1 MQAKITHLITTH
13 HCKMNFL
20 GEISALVVAIC
31 WTLSALFF
39 EKAGRKIGSL
49 SVNIIRL
56 VWAFLLLG
64 ITLLITKN
72 TFFPLDATT
81 YQWFWLGL
89 SGIVGLFLGDLF
101 LFKSYLLIGSRTAT
115 LIMSTVPVI
124 TATIGWFFLEEI
136 LSLKSILAIIISIT
150 GIVIAIAD
158 RRLKIRVPVKGL
170 LYAFGGAMGQAVGL
184 ILSKKGIGDYD
195 PISAT
200 QIRILFGLVCFI
212 IMITLLRRWPKVKE
226 ALSDKSGIRAVSIG
240 AFFGPFLG
248 ITLSLF
254 AIQNTQTGIAST
266 FMALV
271 PVFIIIPSA
280 IMFKEK
286 ITPHHVIGAIV
297 SIIGVSLFFF

>member
-1 MQAKITHLITTH
+1 
-13 HCKMNFL
+13 MNYF
-20 GEISALVVAIC
+20 GEIAALVVAIC

-64 ITLLITKN
+64 ITLLFTKN
-72 TFFPLDATT
+72 TFFPLDATA

-124 TATIGWFFLEEI
+124 TATVGWFFLEEI
-136 LSLKSILAIIISIT
+136 LSLKSILAIVISIT
-150 GIVIAIAD
+150 GIVIAISD
-158 RRLKIRVPVKGL
+158 RRLKINVPVKGL
-170 LYAFGGAMGQAVGL
+170 LYAFGGALGQAFGL

-200 QIRILFGLVCFI
+200 QIRILFGMVCFI

-226 ALSDKSGIRAVSIG
+226 ALRDKSGIRAVSIG
-240 AFFGPFLG
+240 SFFGPFLG
-248 ITLSLF
+248 ITLSLY

-271 PVFIIIPSA
+271 PVFIIVPSA

>member
-1 MQAKITHLITTH
+1 
-13 HCKMNFL
+13 MNYL
-20 GEISALVVAIC
+20 GEIAALVVAVC

-64 ITLLITKN
+64 ITLLFTKH
-72 TFFPLDATT
+72 TFFPLDATA

-124 TATIGWFFLEEI
+124 TATVGWFFLEEI
-136 LSLKSILAIIISIT
+136 LSLKSILAILISIT
-150 GIVIAIAD
+150 GIVIAISD
-158 RRLKIRVPVKGL
+158 RRLKINVPAKGL
-170 LYAFGGAMGQAVGL
+170 LYAFGGALGQAFGL

-226 ALSDKSGIRAVSIG
+226 AFRDKSGIRSVSIG
-240 AFFGPFLG
+240 SFFGPFLG
-248 ITLSLF
+248 ITLSLY

-271 PVFIIIPSA
+271 PVFIIVPSA

-286 ITPHHVIGAIV
+286 ITAHHVIGAIV

>member
-1 MQAKITHLITTH
+1 M
-13 HCKMNFL
+13 FF
-20 GEISALVVAIC
+20 GEIAALVVAIC
-31 WTLSALFF
+31 WTISALYF

-49 SVNIIRL
+49 AVNIIRL

-64 ITLLITKN
+64 IVLLFTKQ
-72 TFFPLDATT
+72 TFLPLDATG

-89 SGIVGLFLGDLF
+89 SGVVGLFLGDLF
-101 LFKSYLLIGSRTAT
+101 LFKSYLVIGSRTST
-115 LIMSTVPVI
+115 LVMSSVPVI
-124 TATIGWFFLEEI
+124 TATIGWFFLDEI
-136 LSLKSILAIIISIT
+136 LSLKSIIAILVSLS

-158 RRLKIRVPVKGL
+158 RRLKIRVPAKGL
-170 LYAFGGAMGQAVGL
+170 LLAFGGAMGQAIGL

-200 QIRILFGLVCFI
+200 QIRILFGLICFI
-212 IMITLLRRWPKVKE
+212 IMITALKRWPGVKE
-226 ALSDKSGIRAVSIG
+226 AFKNKSGIRAVSIG
-240 AFFGPFLG
+240 SFFGPFLG

-254 AIQNTQTGIAST
+254 AIQHTKTGIAST

-271 PVFIIIPSA
+271 PVFIIVPSA

-286 ITPHHVIGAIV
+286 IAPHHVIGAIV

>member
-1 MQAKITHLITTH
+1 
-13 HCKMNFL
+13 MNFL

-64 ITLLITKN
+64 VTLLFTKH
-72 TFFPLDATT
+72 TFFPTDATA

-89 SGIVGLFLGDLF
+89 SGVVGLFIGDLL

-136 LSLKSILAIIISIT
+136 LSFKSILAIIVSIS

-158 RRLKIRVPVKGL
+158 RRLKIRVPLKGL
-170 LYAFGGAMGQAVGL
+170 LYAFGGAVGQAVGL

-200 QIRILFGLVCFI
+200 QIRIVFGMACFI
-212 IMITLLRRWPKVKE
+212 ILITIIGRWPKVVE
-226 ALSDKSGIRAVSIG
+226 ALKDRNGFKSVSVG

>member
-1 MQAKITHLITTH
+1 
-13 HCKMNFL
+13 MNFL
-20 GEISALVVAIC
+20 GEISALAVAIC

-56 VWAFLLLG
+56 VWAFMLLG
-64 ITLLITKN
+64 VTLLFTKH
-72 TFFPLDATT
+72 TFFPTDATA

-89 SGIVGLFLGDLF
+89 SGIVGLFIGDLL

-136 LSLKSILAIIISIT
+136 LSFKSILAIIVSIS

-158 RRLKIRVPVKGL
+158 RRLKIRVPLKGL
-170 LYAFGGAMGQAVGL
+170 LYAFGGAVGQAVGL

-200 QIRILFGLVCFI
+200 QIRIVFGMVCFI
-212 IMITLLRRWPKVKE
+212 ILITIIGRWPKVVE
-226 ALSDKSGIRAVSIG
+226 ALKDRSGFKSVSIG

>member
-1 MQAKITHLITTH
+1 
-13 HCKMNFL
+13 MNYL
-20 GEISALVVAIC
+20 GEIAALVVAVC

-64 ITLLITKN
+64 VTLLFTKH
-72 TFFPLDATT
+72 TFFPLDATA

-124 TATIGWFFLEEI
+124 TATVGWFFLEEI
-136 LSLKSILAIIISIT
+136 LSLKSILAIVISIT
-150 GIVIAIAD
+150 GIVIAISD
-158 RRLKIRVPVKGL
+158 RRLKINVPAKGL
-170 LYAFGGAMGQAVGL
+170 LYAFGGALGQAFGL

-226 ALSDKSGIRAVSIG
+226 ALRDKSGIRAVSIG
-240 AFFGPFLG
+240 SFFGPFLG
-248 ITLSLF
+248 ITLSLY
-254 AIQNTQTGIAST
+254 AIQHTQTGIAST

-271 PVFIIIPSA
+271 PVFIIVPSA